1 MEIGNFRGQV
11 HCLEKF
17 EGDPIRKK
25 ARQEKLKVEFKK
37 FENEM
42 SIDEI
47 NWIKRVLYDE
57 EVYLKQHSINDFI
70 NTVMNRRSLRMF
82 GEALNKEDI
91 SLICQSGGLAP
102 SSCNR
107 QPLEIIVIEDRIK
120 IFNIAKAKKQNF
132 ISGAKTLIIPLADKN
147 VYPKPNNA
155 NINSFYYFLYSDMA
169 AAVQNMLLAAE
180 NLKIAMCWVNLSTIK
195 ERNHIK
201 EKLLLPDNLF
211 PFCLLPCGYKL
222 SGTETARPG
231 RKDIKIHLNK
241 YYGG

>member
-1 MEIGNFRGQV
+1 MKIGNFRGQV

-17 EGDPIRKK
+17 EGDTIRKK
-25 ARQEKLKVEFKK
+25 AKQEKLKIEFKK
-37 FENEM
+37 FKDEM

-47 NWIKRVLYDE
+47 QWIKRVLYDE
-57 EVYLKQHSINDFI
+57 EIYLKEHSENDFI
-70 NTVMNRRSLRMF
+70 NTVMNRRSCRIF
-82 GEALNKEDI
+82 GEGLKRNDI
-91 SLICQSGGLAP
+91 ELICKCGGLAP

-120 IFNIAKAKKQNF
+120 IFNIAKVKKQNF
-132 ISGAKTLIIPLADKN
+132 VNGAKTLIIPLADKN

-155 NINSFYYFLYSDMA
+155 NINSFYYFIYSDMA
-169 AAVQNMLLAAE
+169 AAVQNILLAAE

-195 ERNHIK
+195 ERNYIK
-201 EKLLLPDNLF
+201 EKLLLPDNLL
-211 PFCLLPCGYKL
+211 PFCLLPCGYKI
-222 SGTETARPG
+222 TETARPG